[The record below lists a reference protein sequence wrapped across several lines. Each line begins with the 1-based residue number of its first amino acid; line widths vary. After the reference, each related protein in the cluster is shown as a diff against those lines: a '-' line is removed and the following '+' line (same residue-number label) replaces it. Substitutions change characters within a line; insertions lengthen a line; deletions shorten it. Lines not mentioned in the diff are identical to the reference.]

1 MDLPLFFL
9 PLLEFFALNHRKCP
23 KMFDDFRKLP
33 MLCEDCERPGLFLYA
48 FYRQGLEGS
57 IVDRIILFLEIE
69 STITTVLNYS
79 RKWPRFTLTPP
90 SPYLLPAVVYLIISK
105 QFHK

>member
-1 MDLPLFFL
+1 MHLPLFFL

-48 FYRQGLEGS
+48 FRQGLEDS
-57 IVDRIILFLEIE
+57 IVYRIILFLEIE
-69 STITTVLNYS
+69 STITTVS
-79 RKWPRFTLTPP
+79 
-90 SPYLLPAVVYLIISK
+90 IIAGSGPDL
-105 QFHK
+105 H